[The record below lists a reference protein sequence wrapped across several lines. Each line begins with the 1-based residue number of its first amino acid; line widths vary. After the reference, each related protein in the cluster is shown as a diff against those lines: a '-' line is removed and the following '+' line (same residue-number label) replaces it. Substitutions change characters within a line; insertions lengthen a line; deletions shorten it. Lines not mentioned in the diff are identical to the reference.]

1 MCGYMSEKTGC
12 LEGLD
17 MCLCIE
23 GEMLGR
29 GKDRGCKGRERML
42 VCAGV
47 CVCGELVYVGGKDE
61 TSLWS
66 EYV

>member
-1 MCGYMSEKTGC
+1 
-12 LEGLD
+12 

-23 GEMLGR
+23 GEMVGR
-29 GKDRGCKGRERML
+29 GKDRSCRGRERVL
-42 VCAGV
+42 VCARV
-47 CVCGELVYVGGKDE
+47 CVCGELVYVGGNDE

>member
-1 MCGYMSEKTGC
+1 
-12 LEGLD
+12 

-23 GEMLGR
+23 GEMVGR
-29 GKDRGCKGRERML
+29 GKDRGCRARERVL
-42 VCAGV
+42 VCAGMCVCVCV
-47 CVCGELVYVGGKDE
+47 CVCGELVYVGGKGE

>member
-1 MCGYMSEKTGC
+1 
-12 LEGLD
+12 

-23 GEMLGR
+23 GEMVGR
-29 GKDRGCKGRERML
+29 GKDRSCRGRERVL
-42 VCAGV
+42 VCARV
-47 CVCGELVYVGGKDE
+47 SVCGELVYVGGNDE